1 MEFEWDLQ
9 QVFETIQ
16 THLSKEYGEP
26 EQKFKSENVKEISYR
41 DAPLVVIEV
50 SFNTKRFTDF
60 DAIRLTMSRYQG
72 EQDSLKCTSLKDTKE
87 IKETRETQLTD
98 SCVISALN
106 SLIKGEFKTKLHHL
120 FHYSRWYFDTY
131 QAGWQ
136 NLLYTFEN
144 TTGPNSTSAVIFR
157 KNRTLSFFF
166 RIQTTGTS
174 IYRIQAYNGNECVE
188 DKSIEVC
195 NKDTVKGAFD
205 SLIID
210 HRKLLIAA
218 EHVDEMAHVV
228 VAVSPAQSKAILH
241 TMDRLVH
248 LL

>member
-1 MEFEWDLQ
+1 MDFEWVLQ
-9 QVFETIQ
+9 QVFKTIQ

-26 EQKFKSENVKEISYR
+26 EQKFNSRNVKEISYT
-41 DAPLVVIEV
+41 DSPLVVIEV

-60 DAIRLTMSRYQG
+60 DAIRLFMSRYQG
-72 EQDSLKCTSLKDTKE
+72 EQDSLECTSLKDTKK
-87 IKETRETQLTD
+87 IKVTTATELTD
-98 SCVISALN
+98 SCVISAVD
-106 SLIKGEFKTKLHHL
+106 SLIKGEFKKKLHYL
-120 FHYSRWYFDTY
+120 FHCSRWYFKTY
-131 QAGWQ
+131 QAGWK

-157 KNRTLSFFF
+157 KNKTLSFFL
-166 RIQTTGTS
+166 RIQTTETG
-174 IYRIQAYNGNECVE
+174 IFKIQAYNGSALIEE
-188 DKSIEVC
+188 KSIEKC
-195 NKDTVKGAFD
+195 IQDTVKEAFD

-210 HRKLLIAA
+210 HGELLIAA